1 MHRFRNTYIAFV
13 GLLEQSYKNETASYV
28 RRMEQAQQFV
38 TQNSSILST
47 VAFIVVIL
55 IILYVV
61 YTYLYPA
68 DDPTYTQ
75 FLKGEADARSPIT
88 LDKKKV
94 PAIYTGGDFTLS
106 FWVYIDDWNYKASM
120 YKFLFALSP
129 ELLGPTSVSPLVGF
143 LTPLRNSLMV
153 RAATVKGGTTPAP
166 GSAPSAMVGS
176 TAPDVNTESNLQNLL
191 NQRTSMMM
199 SESTVEAP
207 CDIKEVPLQ
216 RWVCV
221 TIVSSGRVLDIY
233 MDGKLARSCVLDN
246 VLQVPRGPLV
256 LRLGDFGGRYS
267 SVQMWS
273 AQLTP
278 DVIYGIYQMGP
289 TQTQHNIFTDI
300 AKYLNLNVS
309 FTGSAPGQPI
319 MSQASMDPFS
329 QLYGQVNQGY
339 NSVANTYQS
348 GGLAGLAGSAT
359 AGVGAG
365 LGGLQQSAID
375 AGTGLAARF

>member
-1 MHRFRNTYIAFV
+1 
-13 GLLEQSYKNETASYV
+13 
-28 RRMEQAQQFV
+28 MEQAQQFV

-47 VAFIVVIL
+47 VAFIVIIL

-106 FWVYIDDWNYKASM
+106 FWIYIDDWNYKASM
-120 YKFLFALSP
+120 YKFLFAISP
-129 ELLGPTSVSPLVGF
+129 ELLGSTSVSPLVGN

-176 TAPDVNTESNLQNLL
+176 TAPDINTESNLQNLL

-221 TIVSSGRVLDIY
+221 TVVSSGRVLDVY

-246 VLQVPRGPLV
+246 VLQVPRGPLQ
-256 LRLGDFGGRYS
+256 LRLGNFGGRYS

-289 TQTQHNIFTDI
+289 TQTQHSIFTDI

-319 MSQASMDPFS
+319 MSQASINPFDARSS
-329 QLYGQVNQGY
+329 QPC
-339 NSVANTYQS
+339 
-348 GGLAGLAGSAT
+348 GGFAGMAAGMASNAY
-359 AGVGAG
+359 AGA
-365 LGGLQQSAID
+365 GGLQQSAMD
-375 AGTGLAARF
+375 AATGLAARF

>member
-1 MHRFRNTYIAFV
+1 
-13 GLLEQSYKNETASYV
+13 
-28 RRMEQAQQFV
+28 MEQAQQFV

-55 IILYVV
+55 VILYVV

-88 LDKKKV
+88 LDKNKV

-106 FWVYIDDWNYKASM
+106 FWIYIDDWNYKSSF

-129 ELLGPTSVSPLVGF
+129 SPEALVSTSISPLVGF
-143 LTPLRNSLMV
+143 LTPLRNGLMV
-153 RAATVKGGTTPAP
+153 RAATVKGGETPVP
-166 GSAPSAMVGS
+166 GSAPSATVAS

-216 RWVCV
+216 RWVNV
-221 TIVSSGRVLDIY
+221 TAVSSGRVLDVY

-246 VLQVPRGPLV
+246 VLQVPRGPLA
-256 LRLGDFGGRYS
+256 LRLGQFGGRYS

-289 TQTQHNIFTDI
+289 TQTQHSIFTDI

-319 MSQASMDPFS
+319 KSTASINPFDSLSSQTCGGGFAGMAS
-329 QLYGQVNQGY
+329 
-339 NSVANTYQS
+339 SV
-348 GGLAGLAGSAT
+348 
-359 AGVGAG
+359 
-365 LGGLQQSAID
+365 GGLQQSAMD
-375 AGTGLAARF
+375 AATGLAARF

>member
-1 MHRFRNTYIAFV
+1 MD
-13 GLLEQSYKNETASYV
+13 
-28 RRMEQAQQFV
+28 QAKQFV

-47 VAFIVVIL
+47 VAFIVVIVA
-55 IILYVV
+55 ILYVV

-75 FLKGEADARSPIT
+75 FLQGEADARSPIT
-88 LDKKKV
+88 LDKTKV

-106 FWVYIDDWNYKASM
+106 FWIYVDDWNYKASF
-120 YKFLFALSP
+120 YKFLFAISP
-129 ELLGPTSVSPLVGF
+129 AILGTTSISPLVGF
-143 LTPLRNSLMV
+143 LTPLKNSLMV
-153 RAATVKGGTTPAP
+153 RASTVKGSELPTPGAAP
-166 GSAPSAMVGS
+166 PTSVAS
-176 TAPDVNTESNLQNLL
+176 TAPDVNTESNLQALL
-191 NQRTSMMM
+191 NQQTSMMM

-221 TIVSSGRVLDIY
+221 TIVSSGRVLDVY

-246 VLQVPRGPLV
+246 VLQVPRGQLV
-256 LRLGDFGGRYS
+256 LRLGNFGGRYS

-289 TQTQHNIFTDI
+289 TQTKHSIFTDI
-300 AKYLNLNVS
+300 TKYLNLNVS

-319 MSQASMDPFS
+319 VGGNNPFTDIS
-329 QLYGQVNQGY
+329 NQLTGGY
-339 NSVANTYQS
+339 NSIANTYQS
-348 GGLAGLAGSAT
+348 GGLSGLASGAMTGAAGGLAGI
-359 AGVGAG
+359 GAG
-365 LGGLQQSAID
+365 AAS
-375 AGTGLAARF
+375 LASTL